1 MYYWCNFINALCYQ
15 VNKTIEFRF
24 LRPTYSFKK
33 ILLWLYIFNGIL
45 RYAEEYYVPTNSV
58 DLTTIMNKCY
68 PSDLAKE
75 LCLGIK
81 KLWALSVNQRENGDP
96 IGADVWMEEELFN
109 SLKI

>member
-45 RYAEEYYVPTNSV
+45 RYAEEYYIPGNHVNLSI
-58 DLTTIMNKCY
+58 IMDMCY

-81 KLWALSVNQRENGDP
+81 KLQALSINQRENGDP

>member
-1 MYYWCNFINALCYQ
+1 M
-15 VNKTIEFRF
+15 
-24 LRPTYSFKK
+24 
-33 ILLWLYIFNGIL
+33 
-45 RYAEEYYVPTNSV
+45 
-58 DLTTIMNKCY
+58 CY

-81 KLWALSVNQRENGDP
+81 KLQALSINQHENGDP